1 MSVLSLI
8 INSASLVLTSWGVS
22 NAVKLTLPPNL
33 QLAGQKQFLT
43 ILGASLTIVTNVIG
57 IGYSL
62 LGGDGGL
69 RFVSREVFLPA
80 AIVLESV
87 VATVYWPLRIFFV
100 NMIYHGLEE
109 GASPE
114 ITLPV
119 DLCIHLVPVTGLLLD
134 YFLTKPEP
142 FQMGRLQFWVL
153 VTALGVGYN
162 RWLSYIIRTDLN
174 QSYPYP
180 FLDVVEP
187 YRTLIFGV
195 ITTIAWGFYVLYQT
209 QHGDGPAGG
218 GAVGKQKLN

>member
-69 RFVSREVFLPA
+69 RYVSREVFLPA
-80 AIVLESV
+80 ALVLESV
-87 VATVYWPLRIFFV
+87 VALVYWPLRVFFV
-100 NMIYHGLEE
+100 NMIYHGLPE

-114 ITLPV
+114 ITVPV
-119 DLCIHLVPVTGLLLD
+119 DLCIHLVPVAGLLLD
-134 YFLTKPEP
+134 YFLVQQGP
-142 FQMGRLQFWVL
+142 FQMGRLPFWLL
-153 VTALGVGYN
+153 VTAMGVGYN
-162 RWLSYIIRTDLN
+162 RWLGHIIHADLD

-180 FLDVVEP
+180 FLDVAEP

-209 QHGDGPAGG
+209 LHGPAAGG
-218 GAVGKQKLN
+218 GVGKQKLS